1 MALEREAVIRN
12 REGLHFRPIMRLVDT
27 ASRYQSQVTLHVDD
41 RSADARSPMELLMLV
56 ATAGTKLRVVAEGQ
70 DAQEALDALCG
81 LIESGFNETLA

>member
-1 MALEREAVIRN
+1 VVLEREAVIRN
-12 REGLHFRPIMRLVDT
+12 REGLHFRPIMRLVDA
-27 ASRYQSQVTLHVDD
+27 ASRYQSQVTVHVDE

-56 ATAGTKLRVVAEGQ
+56 ATAGTKLRVVADGQ